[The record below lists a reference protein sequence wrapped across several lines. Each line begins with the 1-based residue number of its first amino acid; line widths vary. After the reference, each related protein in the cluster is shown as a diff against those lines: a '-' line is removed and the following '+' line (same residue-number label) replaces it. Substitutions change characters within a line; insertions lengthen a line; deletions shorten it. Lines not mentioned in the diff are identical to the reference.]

1 MTNYK
6 SAIVTGGT
14 GTLGTAI
21 SQYLLAN
28 QYRLVI
34 PCFFDAEIKL
44 FERTIGKQMA
54 NVSLIQTD
62 LTKVADVDQLVS
74 HTLGTY
80 GKIDV
85 LANAIGGFLGG
96 IPTAE
101 MDLDKWEFMLNL
113 NLKSVFL
120 CCRSVLP
127 NMIQRQSGKIVNVSA
142 RAGLTGIA
150 EMSAYSTAKAGV
162 RILTESIAEEVKD
175 KGINVNAI
183 MPSIIDTPQ
192 NRQAMPDEDHSL
204 WVKPYQIAQVVGF
217 LVSEQARIING
228 ATIPVYGRA

>member
-44 FERTIGKQMA
+44 FEETIGKQMT

-113 NLKSVFL
+113 NLKSVY
-120 CCRSVLP
+120 V
-127 NMIQRQSGKIVNVSA
+127 
-142 RAGLTGIA
+142 
-150 EMSAYSTAKAGV
+150 E
-162 RILTESIAEEVKD
+162 
-175 KGINVNAI
+175 
-183 MPSIIDTPQ
+183 
-192 NRQAMPDEDHSL
+192 
-204 WVKPYQIAQVVGF
+204 
-217 LVSEQARIING
+217 
-228 ATIPVYGRA
+228 